1 MVISADG
8 KMRGE
13 GGLGPGCPLIGHSP
27 ALLASDWSMCAMM
40 GLGTAAC

>member
-8 KMRGE
+8 EMRGE
-13 GGLGPGCPLIGHSP
+13 GGLGPGWPLIGHSLT
-27 ALLASDWSMCAMM
+27 LLASDWSMRAMM

>member
-8 KMRGE
+8 EMRGE
-13 GGLGPGCPLIGHSP
+13 GGLGPGWPLIGHSL
-27 ALLASDWSMCAMM
+27 ALLASDWSMRAMM